1 MGKSG
6 LQRFDQSLTRIARGF
21 NWVAGAAVIAMMV
34 LTCLDVGLR
43 FFRRPIPGTYEVVGM
58 LGAVFVAFS
67 LAETSLKRGHIAV
80 DFLVR
85 KLSPTW
91 QAAIDALNA
100 AVCACLFSLISWQS
114 LRYAHDLRTSGE
126 VSMTLQLPLYPF
138 VHAIA
143 LGCGLLAIVLAARA
157 LQQLAL
163 AMTPTGQS
171 PTIAAAQHTASPK
184 STSK

>member
-6 LQRFDQSLTRIARGF
+6 LQRFEKSLIVIARGF
-21 NWVAGAAVIAMMV
+21 NWVAGAAVIAMML

-85 KLSPTW
+85 KLNAAW
-91 QAAIDALNA
+91 QAAIDAFNA
-100 AVCACLFSLISWQS
+100 AVCGVLFSLIAWQS

-138 VHAIA
+138 VNAIA
-143 LGCGLLAIVLAARA
+143 LGCGLLAVVLVARA
-157 LQQLAL
+157 LQQTALAL
-163 AMTPTGQS
+163 STT
-171 PTIAAAQHTASPK
+171 TK
-184 STSK
+184 S

>member
-6 LQRFDQSLTRIARGF
+6 LQRFEKSLTVISRWF
-21 NWVAGAAVIAMMV
+21 NWVAGGAVVGMML
-34 LTCLDVGLR
+34 LTVLDVGLR

-85 KLSPTW
+85 KLSPAW
-91 QAAIDALNA
+91 QAAIDAVNA
-100 AVCACLFSLISWQS
+100 AVCGALFGLISWQS
-114 LRYAHDLRTSGE
+114 LRYAHDLRVSGE

-138 VHAIA
+138 VNAIA
-143 LGCGLLAIVLAARA
+143 LGCGLLAIVLVARA
-157 LQQLAL
+157 LQQTAQAL
-163 AMTPTGQS
+163 TAKTP
-171 PTIAAAQHTASPK
+171 
-184 STSK
+184 